1 MKQIERKI
9 AAFIRK
15 HELLQKGDQVL
26 VAVSGGPDSL
36 ALLHF
41 LQKNKLLY
49 EIEVAAIHVDH
60 MLRGEA
66 SYQDLLFVQQFCQN
80 HEMECHTARINIK
93 EKMITDQKGMQETA
107 RKYRYTYFQKV
118 MAKHAYN
125 KLAMGHHGDDQIET
139 ILMGL
144 TRGSGS
150 GRNGI
155 PVSRKFS
162 PGKIV
167 RPFLCLTKKEIENY
181 CRNYQLQPR
190 RDASN
195 DTQDYTRNR
204 FRHHVLPFLK
214 KENGRV
220 HEHFQRFSEEM
231 IEDETYLYA
240 LAAKKMEQLHVKNKG
255 EISLDITKFLQM
267 PLSLQRR
274 GIHLIL
280 NYLYND
286 IPGALMKSHLDAIQD
301 LLESKHPSGQLDL
314 PAGLR
319 VQRSYQSCLFSF
331 KDVIDNTAY
340 YIEINENEQIFLPNG
355 YTIRFEKQTTSPSH
369 PILQSHMIQLCP
381 EDVTLPLIVRT
392 RQAGD
397 RIAIKGLNG
406 TKKIKDIFIDEKIPL
421 SERKNWPV
429 VTDQS
434 GEIIWLPGLK
444 KSIFDTYGTQLPVY
458 YVLQYSKDF

>member
-9 AAFIRK
+9 AAFIKK
-15 HELLQKGDQVL
+15 HELLQKGDLVL

-41 LQKNKLLY
+41 LQRNKLLY

-60 MLRGEA
+60 MLRGET
-66 SYQDLLFVQQFCQN
+66 SYQDLLFVQHFCEK
-80 HEMECHTARINIK
+80 HETECHTARINIK
-93 EKMITDQKGMQETA
+93 EKMVADQKGMQETA
-107 RKYRYTYFQKV
+107 RKYRYKYFHKI
-118 MAKHAYN
+118 MEKYAYK

-144 TRGSGS
+144 TRGT
-150 GRNGI
+150 GRAGI

-162 PGKIV
+162 SGKIV
-167 RPFLCLTKKEIENY
+167 RPFLCLTKKEIESY
-181 CRNYQLQPR
+181 CSYYQLQPR

-214 KENGRV
+214 KENCRV

-231 IEDETYLYA
+231 IEDEAYLYA
-240 LAAKKMEQLHVKNKG
+240 LTAEKMEQLHVKNKG
-255 EISLDITKFLQM
+255 EINLDITKFLQM

-280 NYLYND
+280 NYLYKD
-286 IPGALMKSHLDAIQD
+286 TPGTLMKSHLDAIQD

-314 PAGLR
+314 PAGLS

-331 KDVIDNTAY
+331 KDVVESTAY
-340 YIEINENEQIFLPNG
+340 CIEIHENEQIILPNG
-355 YTIRFEKQTTSPSH
+355 YTIRFVKQTTPPSH
-369 PILQSHMIQLCP
+369 SVLQSHMIQLRP

-392 RQAGD
+392 KKAGD
-397 RIAIKGLNG
+397 RMTIKGLDG
-406 TKKIKDIFIDEKIPL
+406 TKKIKDIFINEKIPI

-429 VTDQS
+429 ITDQS

-444 KSIFDTYGTQLPVY
+444 KSIFDTYGTLLPVY